1 MTSQPGRPHTT
12 HSTSA
17 DPGSSD
23 TSKKKYR
30 EEIENRKRKT
40 WYAAGSPD
48 GDAVSPHADHGS
60 QQAPILFARQ
70 SADSSNSSC
79 PSTIS
84 GGGIAGIVIGSIAGT
99 LLLMWLWKLCS
110 LQGACGGGDSD
121 HGSVPG
127 RGRRRRARRNSS
139 GMEYVEKSRSRYRNE
154 PRRPSK
160 VYIT

>member
-12 HSTSA
+12 HYTSA
-17 DPGSSD
+17 GSSSSD

-30 EEIENRKRKT
+30 GNRKRKRKT
-40 WYAAGSPD
+40 WYAAGSLD

-127 RGRRRRARRNSS
+127 RGRRRRARRNST

-160 VYIT
+160 VYMN